1 MTLKIQMFR
10 QSYFSQFLRVVAF
23 ENTPANKNMLKVDD
37 TRAASVNVTWVSF
50 DWLIKYIQKYV
61 SETVFN
67 KALRL

>member
-10 QSYFSQFLRVVAF
+10 QSHFSQFLRVVAF
-23 ENTPANKNMLKVDD
+23 ENTPANKNMLKVDG
-37 TRAASVNVTWVSF
+37 TRATSVNVTWVSF